1 MLDAAFSWAKEYGD
15 VLGSIGFLFAMFTVI
30 VTNGRV
36 ILQRLKGEQPDFLAQ
51 GISPNAINMPSSVP
65 ATTGAGSGTGSG
77 TGLVVDAP
85 PPAPDY
91 GGKVPVAVFPPT
103 ERGDF
108 ADHFADGLADD
119 LIAELQRNRFATPE
133 VGAVAAMQAAGADTK
148 NIARDLGVEHVLT
161 TSIRR
166 QQDKIRITAQ
176 LIGPSGAVLW
186 SDRFNAVGDDMM
198 AMQESIAVKMA
209 TAVASELDTSNVLKN
224 PETGVVYKTREEA
237 LIAIASPKSRLTAL
251 LLCIPPLGI
260 FGIHRFYLGR
270 PFTAILY
277 PFTGGLFVFGWL
289 IDTALIA
296 LGTFADGKGR
306 PVSIWRHDPLKK
318 LKN

>member
-1 MLDAAFSWAKEYGD
+1 MFESAFEWAKEYGD

-36 ILQRLKGEQPDFLAQ
+36 ILQRLRGQESGYLAQ
-51 GISPNAINMPSSVP
+51 GISPDAVTMPSHVP
-65 ATTGAGSGTGSG
+65 ATTGTGS
-77 TGLVVDAP
+77 TMVVDAP
-85 PPAPDY
+85 PPTPDY

-108 ADHFADGLADD
+108 DDHFAAGLADD
-119 LIAELQRNRFATPE
+119 LIADLQRNRFATPE
-133 VGAVAAMQAAGADTK
+133 LGTVTAMQAAGADTK
-148 NIARDLGVEHVLT
+148 KIARDLGVERVLT

-166 QQDKIRITAQ
+166 QEDKIRITAQ
-176 LIGPSGAVLW
+176 LIDPSGAVLW

-198 AMQESIAVKMA
+198 AMQESIAVKVA
-209 TAVASELDTSNVLKN
+209 NAVTAELDTSGVLKN

-237 LIAIASPKSRLTAL
+237 LIDIASPKSRLTAL

-277 PFTGGLFVFGWL
+277 LPTGGLFVFGWL

-306 PVSIWRHDPLKK
+306 PVRIWRHDPLKK

>member
-1 MLDAAFSWAKEYGD
+1 MFEAAFTWAKEYGD

-51 GISPNAINMPSSVP
+51 GISPGAINMPS
-65 ATTGAGSGTGSG
+65 TTQGTGSS
-77 TGLVVDAP
+77 LVVDAP
-85 PPAPDY
+85 PPTPDY

-108 ADHFADGLADD
+108 DDHFAAGLADD
-119 LIAELQRNRFATPE
+119 LIADLQRNRFAAPE
-133 VGAVAAMQAAGADTK
+133 LGTVAAMQAAGADTK
-148 NIARDLGVEHVLT
+148 KIARDLGVEHVLT

-166 QQDKIRITAQ
+166 QQDKIRVTAQ
-176 LIGPSGAVLW
+176 LIDPSGAILW

-198 AMQESIAVKMA
+198 AMQESIAVKVA
-209 TAVASELDTSNVLKN
+209 NAVSAELDTSGVLKN
-224 PETGVVYKTREEA
+224 PETGVIYKTREEA
-237 LIAIASPKSRLTAL
+237 LVAIASPKSRLTAL

-277 PFTGGLFVFGWL
+277 PFTGGLFIFGWL
-289 IDTALIA
+289 IDTVLIA

-306 PVSIWRHDPLKK
+306 PVSIWHHDPLKK
-318 LKN
+318 LKT

>member
-1 MLDAAFSWAKEYGD
+1 MFDAAIAWAKDYGD

-51 GISPNAINMPSSVP
+51 GISPDAINIPSTAP
-65 ATTGAGSGTGSG
+65 AATGTASGTGIM
-77 TGLVVDAP
+77 VDAP

-108 ADHFADGLADD
+108 DDHFADGLADD
-119 LIAELQRNRFATPE
+119 LIADLQRSKFATPE
-133 VGAVAAMQAAGADTK
+133 LGTVAAMQATGADTK
-148 NIARDLGVEHVLT
+148 KIARDLGVEHVLT

-166 QQDKIRITAQ
+166 QEDKIRITAQ
-176 LIGPSGAVLW
+176 LIDPSGAVLW

-198 AMQESIAVKMA
+198 AMQESIAVKVA
-209 TAVASELDTSNVLKN
+209 NAVTAELDTSDVLKN

-237 LIAIASPKSRLTAL
+237 LIDIASSKSRLTAL

-260 FGIHRFYLGR
+260 FGVHRFYLGR

-277 PFTGGLFVFGWL
+277 LPTGGLFIFGWL
-289 IDTALIA
+289 IDTVLIA

-318 LKN
+318 LKT

>member
-1 MLDAAFSWAKEYGD
+1 MFESAFAWAKEYGD

-51 GISPNAINMPSSVP
+51 GISPGAINMPS
-65 ATTGAGSGTGSG
+65 TTTG

-108 ADHFADGLADD
+108 DDHFAAGLADD
-119 LIAELQRNRFATPE
+119 LIADLQRSKFAAPE
-133 VGAVAAMQAAGADTK
+133 LNTVAAMQAAGADTK
-148 NIARDLGVEHVLT
+148 KIARDLGVEHVLT

-166 QQDKIRITAQ
+166 QHDKIRVTAQ
-176 LIGPSGAVLW
+176 LIDPSGAILW

-198 AMQESIAVKMA
+198 AIQESVAKKVAIAVA
-209 TAVASELDTSNVLKN
+209 AELDTTDILKN
-224 PETGVVYKTREEA
+224 PETGVIYKTREEA
-237 LIAIASPKSRLTAL
+237 LIDLASPKSRLTAL

-270 PFTAILY
+270 PFTAIFYL
-277 PFTGGLFVFGWL
+277 PTAGLFIFGWL
-289 IDTALIA
+289 IDTVLIA

-306 PVSIWRHDPLKK
+306 PVRIWRHDPLKK
-318 LKN
+318 LKSRWQ